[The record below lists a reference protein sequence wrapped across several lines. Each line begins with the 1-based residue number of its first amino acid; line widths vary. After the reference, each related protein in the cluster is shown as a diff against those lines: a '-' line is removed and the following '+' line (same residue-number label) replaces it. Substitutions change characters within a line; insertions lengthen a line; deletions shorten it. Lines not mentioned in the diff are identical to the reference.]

1 MRRTRVE
8 PIHGLLLLDK
18 PPHLTSHQAVV
29 AARQALAAESAGHT
43 GTLDPL
49 ATGMLPIAFGLATRL
64 AGWMLDADKA
74 YRVRAR
80 LGLSTDTFDST
91 GKVVLE
97 RPVPPDWAGALPG
110 LLPRFT
116 GTIQQVPPQFS
127 ALKRGGEPIYKLARA
142 GVEVPLDARPV
153 QVHALDLLATGRD
166 WVDLEVQCGKGTY
179 IRALVADLGEALGCG
194 AHVVALHRLWVAPFK
209 STPMLKLAALIA
221 DRAAARAALLPP
233 QAMIPQLPKLEVGAD
248 VAERLWHGQRIAGFR
263 KLASTDPLAVLH
275 GDTLVGLVSVD
286 ERGVLRPLRILKP

>member
-18 PPHLTSHQAVV
+18 PPDLTSHQAVV

-80 LGLSTDTFDST
+80 LGFTTDTFDST
-91 GKVVLE
+91 GKVQLE
-97 RPVPPDWAGALPG
+97 RPLPADWAQLVPG

-116 GTIQQVPPQFS
+116 GAIQQVPPQFS

-153 QVHALDLLATGRD
+153 QVHALELLATGPD
-166 WVDLEVQCGKGTY
+166 WMDLEVHCGKGTY
-179 IRALVADLGEALGCG
+179 IRSLVADLGEALGCG
-194 AHVVALHRLWVAPFK
+194 AHVIALHRLWVAPF
-209 STPMLKLAALIA
+209 SHSPMTSLATLNA

-233 QAMIPQLPKLEVGAD
+233 QAMIPQLPRLEVGAD
-248 VAERLWHGQRIAGFR
+248 VADRLLHGQRIAGYR
-263 KLASTDPLAVLH
+263 KLSGTNPLAVLH
-275 GDTLVGLVSVD
+275 GDTLIGLVSVD